1 MAVINGNN
9 LVLKTA
15 ATSGGTKQIFAHA
28 QSASL
33 SFSNA
38 LIDVTTKSSNSW
50 KQMISGQKS
59 FTISS
64 DGLVD
69 YATVADAQNFVALAD
84 LAIAGTEIFFTIGIG
99 EGADQGYQGSAFI
112 SSIENSGGTDEAATY
127 SISLDGTGA
136 LTKETA

>member
-1 MAVINGNN
+1 MAVLNGNN

-15 ATSGGTKQIFAHA
+15 TTSGGTKQIFAHS

-33 SFSNA
+33 NFSNA
-38 LIDVTTKSSNSW
+38 LIDVTTKDSNSW

-59 FTISS
+59 FTLSA

-84 LAIAGTEIFFTIGIG
+84 LAIAGTEVYFTIGIG
-99 EGADQGYQGSAFI
+99 EGADQGYQGQAFI
-112 SSIENSGGTDEAATY
+112 SSIEKTSGVDEAVTY
-127 SISLDGTGA
+127 SISLDGNGA
-136 LTKETA
+136 LTKEVA